1 MQGQYIY
8 NRILLK
14 ISGEKLKADDNDPTP
29 YNVDAIEDLV
39 SRIGNLCDNGVEVAI
54 VVGGGNIWR
63 GAPASKN
70 SGFNRV
76 NADYIGMLATV
87 LNALC
92 LKEAFNSAG
101 FSSVVFSAIAIEP
114 FVLKADHEMAKKA
127 LDENKIVIFAGG
139 TGNPFFTTDTTAA
152 LRALEINAD
161 VLLKATKVDGIY
173 NKDPKKF
180 PDAIRYKRISY
191 EEALE
196 RKLEV
201 MDSTAFSMCRD
212 NSLPIVV
219 FNFSEPESLEKI
231 LVGDF
236 SSATIVN

>member
-1 MQGQYIY
+1 MQSQYIY

-14 ISGEKLKADDNDPTP
+14 ISGEKLKANDNDSVP
-29 YNVDAIEDLV
+29 YNADAIGNLV
-39 SRIGNLCDNGVEVAI
+39 SSIGNLCDNGVEVAI

-63 GAPASKN
+63 GAFVSKK

-76 NADYIGMLATV
+76 NADNIGMLATV

-101 FSSVVFSAIAIEP
+101 FSSVVFSAIPIEP
-114 FVLKADHEMAKKA
+114 FVLKADHELAKKA

-161 VLLKATKVDGIY
+161 ILLKATKVDGIY
-173 NKDPKKF
+173 NKDPKIF
-180 PDAIRYKRISY
+180 SDAIRYEKISY

-196 RKLEV
+196 KKLEV

-219 FNFSEPESLEKI
+219 FNFSDAESLEKI
-231 LVGDF
+231 LLGDF

>member
-1 MQGQYIY
+1 MENSYIY
-8 NRILLK
+8 GRVLLK
-14 ISGEKLKADDNDPTP
+14 LSGEKLKADDNDSAP
-29 YNVDAIEDLV
+29 YNMDSVEEIV
-39 SRIGNLCDNGVEVAI
+39 SRIGAVCDNGVEVAV

-63 GAPASKN
+63 GAPASSK

-76 NADYIGMLATV
+76 NADYMGMLATIM
-87 LNALC
+87 NSLC
-92 LKEAFNSAG
+92 LKEAFNAAG
-101 FSSVVFSAIAIEP
+101 FSAVIFSSIAVEP
-114 FVLKADHEMAKKA
+114 FAAKMDHEEAKKA

-173 NKDPKKF
+173 DKDPKKF
-180 PDAIRYKRISY
+180 PEAKRYEKVSY
-191 EEALE
+191 AEALE

-212 NSLPIVV
+212 NSLPIAV
-219 FNFSEPESLEKI
+219 FNFSDPEALEKV
-231 LVGDF
+231 LSGDF
-236 SSATIVN
+236 SSATVVS

>member
-1 MQGQYIY
+1 MNGQYIY

-14 ISGEKLKADDNDPTP
+14 LSGEKLKADESDQNP
-29 YNVDAIEDLV
+29 YNFDAIEDLV
-39 SRIGNLCDNGVEVAI
+39 SRIGTICDEGIEVGI
-54 VVGGGNIWR
+54 VIGGGNIWR
-63 GAPASKN
+63 GAPASFA

-76 NADYIGMLATV
+76 NADYIGMLATI

-101 FSSVVFSAIAIEP
+101 FSSVVFSSIPVEP
-114 FVLKADHEMAKKA
+114 FAIKADHELAKKA

-139 TGNPFFTTDTTAA
+139 TGNPYFTTDTTAA

-173 NKDPKKF
+173 DKDPKKY
-180 PDAIRYKRISY
+180 PDAKKY
-191 EEALE
+191 EKLTYTEAIE
-196 RKLEV
+196 KKLEV

-219 FNFSEPESLEKI
+219 FDFSDPEALLKI
-231 LVGDF
+231 LSGDF
-236 SSATIVN
+236 SSATVVN

>member
-1 MQGQYIY
+1 MENSYIY

-14 ISGEKLKADDNDPTP
+14 ISGEKLKANDNDDAP
-29 YNVDAIEDLV
+29 YNMDSIEEIVSKIGAI
-39 SRIGNLCDNGVEVAI
+39 CDSGIEVAI

-63 GAPASKN
+63 GAPASSK

-76 NADYIGMLATV
+76 NADHIGMMATIM
-87 LNALC
+87 NALC
-92 LKEAFNSAG
+92 LKEAFNNAG
-101 FSSVVFSAIAIEP
+101 FSAVIFSSILVESLVA
-114 FVLKADHEMAKKA
+114 KMDHEAAKRA

-161 VLLKATKVDGIY
+161 VILKATKVDGVY

-180 PDAIRYKRISY
+180 PDAIRYEKISF
-191 EEALE
+191 ENALSQDL
-196 RKLEV
+196 KV
-201 MDSTAFSMCRD
+201 MDSTAFSLCKD

-219 FNFSEPESLEKI
+219 FNFSDPDALEKV
-231 LVGDF
+231 LSGNF
-236 SSATIVN
+236 SSATVVS